1 MEIGRQ
7 ALQKG
12 MRLQEA
18 RSPIDTLKEGHVFSG
33 KTIKL
38 LPGQMAEIAALGQK
52 LTAQLEA
59 PLKAG
64 ERYTFQVVSLEQG
77 VSLRVLAENPAAK
90 LPVDQVSVLLEK
102 MGLQPTK
109 ENMAFTAAALQNG
122 TALSKSLIQTVSGWL
137 GKSGAEGIEAVRFM
151 LSRHLPITENVFEAL
166 LAARSTGSMTEKLGS
181 LQQLLVQNGFQ
192 QSTAAAAID
201 RLLGEAAETFAFK
214 GTANEKAIQLASALQ
229 GTDTPEKAAAIRVL
243 GQSVA
248 ANPSLAAQNGEALLA
263 GIAKSTESSLNEA
276 AAELRPVQLL
286 KQALSQLTG
295 SPVSEKAVTAF
306 KQALSLSVP
315 LGHPERPAL
324 MQQLVKL
331 ADGLEAG
338 QPISQRAAASLLQ
351 LASSAAVSLPDQA
364 AARMAVLIGADAL
377 SFEEPSAISTL
388 RDAFRFLG
396 VDHEAVLA
404 SKENAQSVPQTVKQ
418 ELIKLMSDTMPAP
431 IKEAAEQM
439 VGRLNAQHILSAESG
454 PVQQLVLQSPLQFG
468 EFTGD
473 VTIKWEGKKK
483 ADGKIDA
490 DFCRVLF
497 YVEMPRLKQTVIDMQ
512 VQNRIVQLHIAA
524 DIPGPLLKKIS
535 SPAVGSLKEALE
547 ANGYRFSGVS
557 FKEPAAVEKKKPP
570 LARIMDDDRYM
581 GVDVRI

>member
-1 MEIGRQ
+1 MEIGQQ
-7 ALQKG
+7 ALQRG
-12 MRLQEA
+12 VRLQEA
-18 RSPIDTLKEGHVFSG
+18 RSPIDILKEGHIFSG

-52 LTAQLEA
+52 LTAQLET
-59 PLKAG
+59 PLQAG
-64 ERYTFQVVSLEQG
+64 ERYTFQVVSLDRG

-90 LPVDQVSVLLEK
+90 LPADQVSVLLEK

-122 TALSKSLIQTVSGWL
+122 TALSKSLIQTASGWL
-137 GKSGAEGIEAVRFM
+137 GKSGAEGIEVVRFM
-151 LSRHLPITENVFEAL
+151 LSRHLPITENVFQSLA
-166 LAARSTGSMTEKLGS
+166 AARSTGSMTEKLGS
-181 LQQLLVQNGFQ
+181 LQQLLVQNGFK
-192 QSTAAAAID
+192 QSEAAKAIG
-201 RLLGEAAETFAFK
+201 RLLGETAETFAFK
-214 GTANEKAIQLASALQ
+214 GTANEKAVQLASALQ

-243 GQSVA
+243 GQSMA
-248 ANPSLAAQNGEALLA
+248 ANPSLAAQHGEALLA
-263 GIAKSTESSLNEA
+263 GIARSSEPSLNQKT
-276 AAELRPVQLL
+276 ELRPVQLL

-295 SPVSEKAVTAF
+295 SSVSEKAVTAF
-306 KQALSLSVP
+306 KQALSLSLP

-324 MQQLVKL
+324 MQQLAQL
-331 ADGLEAG
+331 ADGFETG
-338 QPISQRAAASLLQ
+338 QSLSQRTAASLLQ

-364 AARMAVLIGADAL
+364 AARMAVLIGTDAL
-377 SFEEPSAISTL
+377 SFEEPPASSVL

-404 SKENAQSVPQTVKQ
+404 SRENIQNAPQTVKQ

-431 IKEAAEQM
+431 IKEAAEQL

-468 EFTGD
+468 EFKGD

-512 VQNRIVQLHIAA
+512 VQNRIVYLHIAA
-524 DIPGPLLKKIS
+524 EIPGPLLKKIS
-535 SPAVGSLKEALE
+535 SPAVDSLKEALE
-547 ANGYRFSGVS
+547 AGGYRLSGVS
-557 FKEPAAVEKKKPP
+557 FKEPAALEKEKPP

-581 GVDVRI
+581 GVDIRI

>member
-1 MEIGRQ
+1 MEIGQQ
-7 ALQKG
+7 ALQRG
-12 MRLQEA
+12 VRLQEA
-18 RSPIDTLKEGHVFSG
+18 RSPIDILKEGHIFSG

-52 LTAQLEA
+52 LTAQLET
-59 PLKAG
+59 PLQAG
-64 ERYTFQVVSLEQG
+64 ERYTFQVVSLDRG

-90 LPVDQVSVLLEK
+90 LPADQVSVLLEK
-102 MGLQPTK
+102 IGLEPTK
-109 ENMAFTAAALQNG
+109 ENMAFTASALQNG
-122 TALSKSLIQTVSGWL
+122 TALSKSLIQTASGWL
-137 GKSGAEGIEAVRFM
+137 EKSGSEGIEVVRFM
-151 LSRHLPITENVFEAL
+151 LSRHLPITENVFQSL

-181 LQQLLVQNGFQ
+181 LQQLLVQNGFK
-192 QSTAAAAID
+192 QSEAAKAIG
-201 RLLGEAAETFAFK
+201 RLLGETAETFAFK
-214 GTANEKAIQLASALQ
+214 STANEKAVQLVSALQ

-243 GQSVA
+243 VQSMA
-248 ANPSLAAQNGEALLA
+248 ANPSLAAQHGEALLA
-263 GIAKSTESSLNEA
+263 GIARSSEPSLNQN
-276 AAELRPVQLL
+276 AELRPVQLL
-286 KQALSQLTG
+286 KQALSQLAG

-306 KQALSLSVP
+306 KQALSLSLP

-324 MQQLVKL
+324 MQQLAQL
-331 ADGLEAG
+331 ADGFETG
-338 QPISQRAAASLLQ
+338 QALSQRTAASLLQ

-364 AARMAVLIGADAL
+364 AARLAVLIGADTL
-377 SFEEPSAISTL
+377 SFEEPPASSVL

-404 SKENAQSVPQTVKQ
+404 SKENVQNAPQTVKQ

-468 EFTGD
+468 EFRGD

-512 VQNRIVQLHIAA
+512 VQNRIVHLHIAA
-524 DIPGPLLKKIS
+524 EIPSPLLKKIS
-535 SPAVGSLKEALE
+535 SPAVGSLREALE
-547 ANGYRFSGVS
+547 AGGYRLSGVS
-557 FKEPAAVEKKKPP
+557 FKKTVALEKEKPP

-581 GVDVRI
+581 GVDIRI